1 MSPVPGIGT
10 ATAMAGMLRRQKAIP
25 VIAIDGPSASGKGTV
40 AQRVAQTL
48 GFHYLDSGA
57 LYRIVAL
64 AAQRAGI
71 VWQDEAR
78 LAKLAPELEIRFE
91 ADDIYLNGEEV
102 SDAVRSEEMSKGA
115 SEVAVHQQLR
125 AALMDVQ
132 RAFRRAPGLV
142 ADGRDM
148 GSVVFQDAETK
159 VFLTASSTVR
169 AERRYKQLIS
179 KGNHANLAQILADIE
194 ARDAR
199 DTQRAS
205 APLKQCDDAML
216 LDTSD
221 LSIEEAVNAVLQH
234 YRQKHL

>member
-1 MSPVPGIGT
+1 MS
-10 ATAMAGMLRRQKAIP
+10 ALIP

-40 AQRVAQTL
+40 AQRVANEL

-64 AAQRAGI
+64 AARRSGI
-71 VWQDEAR
+71 AWQDGAR
-78 LAKLAPELEIRFE
+78 LAMLAPELEIQFDG
-91 ADDIYLNGEEV
+91 DDIYLNGENV

-115 SEVAVHQQLR
+115 SEVAVHQPLR

-148 GSVVFQDAETK
+148 GSVVFQDAATK
-159 VFLTASSTVR
+159 VFLTASSAVR
-169 AERRYKQLIS
+169 AERRYKQLIG

-199 DTQRAS
+199 DMQRTS

-216 LDTSD
+216 LDTST
-221 LSIEEAVNAVLQH
+221 LGIEEAVNAVLQY
-234 YRQKHL
+234 YRQKHE

>member
-1 MSPVPGIGT
+1 MSALAPSPQPLV
-10 ATAMAGMLRRQKAIP
+10 P

-40 AQRVAQTL
+40 AQRVADQL

-64 AAQRAGI
+64 AARRVGI
-71 VWQDEAR
+71 TWQDGAR
-78 LAKLAPELEIRFE
+78 LAALAPELQIRFDG
-91 ADDIYLNGEEV
+91 DDIYLNGENV

-115 SEVAVHQQLR
+115 SEVAVHQPLR

-148 GSVVFQDAETK
+148 GSVVFQDAAIK
-159 VFLTASSTVR
+159 VFLTASSAVR
-169 AERRYKQLIS
+169 AERRYKQLIG

-199 DTQRAS
+199 DMQRTS

-216 LDTSD
+216 LDTST
-221 LSIEEAVNAVLQH
+221 LGIEEAVNAVLQY
-234 YRQKHL
+234 YRQKHE

>member
-1 MSPVPGIGT
+1 MSAP
-10 ATAMAGMLRRQKAIP
+10 AP

-40 AQRVAQTL
+40 AQRVANQL

-64 AAQRAGI
+64 AARRAGI
-71 VWQDEAR
+71 AWQDGAR
-78 LAKLAPELEIRFE
+78 LAVLAPELEIRFDG
-91 ADDIYLNGEEV
+91 DDIYLDGENV

-115 SEVAVHQQLR
+115 SEVAVHEPLR

-148 GSVVFQDAETK
+148 GSVVFQDAATK
-159 VFLTASSTVR
+159 VFLTASSAVR
-169 AERRYKQLIS
+169 AERRYKQLIG

-199 DTQRAS
+199 DMQRTS

-216 LDTSD
+216 LDTST
-221 LSIEEAVNAVLQH
+221 LGIEEAVNAVLQY
-234 YRQKHL
+234 YRQKHE